1 MWNLSD
7 DDFTKLDR
15 LADATNAD
23 RDGVLAGQLADFLKD
38 HPSAVGPLMQCLAAF
53 TCRPIEKL
61 DEREKQLHFKAAQL
75 MVDFW
80 EFLPPESGHD
90 A

>member
-1 MWNLSD
+1 MPLSD

-23 RDGVLAGQLADFLKD
+23 RDGVLAGKLADFLLD
-38 HPSAVGPLMQCLAAF
+38 HADVAGPLMYCLMAF
-53 TCRPIEKL
+53 VRRPIEGL
-61 DEREKQLHFKAAQL
+61 NETEMQFHLKAARL

-80 EFLPPESGHD
+80 EYLSPGVED